1 MICASLSVPSVVT
14 TIACVSPL
22 VNNAEPC
29 VLSRTPIF
37 TSIGLT
43 VVESRPSILTF
54 SFTTLDLTILFPK
67 LKTLYLNHLMT
78 IYLDVYQGAPELTDL
93 LLMTFFH
100 DVPAYS

>member
-43 VVESRPSILTF
+43 VVESRPSILIF
-54 SFTTLDLTILFPK
+54 SFTTLDLTILFSKAENALPK
-67 LKTLYLNHLMT
+67 SSDDHL
-78 IYLDVYQGAPELTDL
+78 
-93 LLMTFFH
+93 
-100 DVPAYS
+100 S